1 MFILICMEGK
11 SKLPLLNRWIWG
23 IYYLSRSLSQLF
35 LFEGS
40 SKYFFFL
47 ILCYFPFYQSILL
60 QKNNEA
66 EGITII
72 ILKKEKKVWSTSK
85 HPKIIIL
92 RRLAST
98 RESKDILLQSI
109 LVKNN
114 IFKYEIVSEFYNS
127 SFKTGFKNP
136 GYTILGWNDLYTKWK
151 VTWKFLRSTI

>member
-1 MFILICMEGK
+1 MEGK

-23 IYYLSRSLSQLF
+23 IYYLSTSLSQLF

-47 ILCYFPFYQSILL
+47 ILCYFPLRILPIHIVPKE
-60 QKNNEA
+60 QQRRRNNNNNNE
-66 EGITII
+66 
-72 ILKKEKKVWSTSK
+72 KEKKKVLSTSK

-136 GYTILGWNDLYTKWK
+136 GYTILGWNDLYTK
-151 VTWKFLRSTI
+151 